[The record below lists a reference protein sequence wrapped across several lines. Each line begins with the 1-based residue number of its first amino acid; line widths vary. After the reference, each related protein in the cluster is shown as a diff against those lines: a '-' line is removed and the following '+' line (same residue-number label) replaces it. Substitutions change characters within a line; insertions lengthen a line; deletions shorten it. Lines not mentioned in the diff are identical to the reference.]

1 MKFSIPCGLFF
12 LAELSKTMGDRC
24 PGDAG
29 LSMFMNE
36 ILLILGTHL
45 REEDMMKR
53 SVLQR

>member
-1 MKFSIPCGLFF
+1 MCDKF
-12 LAELSKTMGDRC
+12 

-29 LSMFMNE
+29 GSMFMNE